1 MYDIKLDNK
10 ILKLIEAKPEISDR
24 DIAFELSVAEE
35 LVTMRIE
42 NFRDTREKILIV
54 NYGHSVYDSLK
65 PLLEAEN
72 YSVVKAPGNSS
83 VLETI
88 KTESPDIVLLD
99 TGLENIDGFEICR
112 QLRDSYRYWWI
123 PVVMLSERCE
133 VTDKVKAFE
142 AGADDY
148 ITPPFNSLELKAR
161 LGMILRRTRI

>member
-10 ILKLIEAKPEISDR
+10 ILKLIETRPEISDR
-24 DIAFELSVAEE
+24 DIACELSVAEE
-35 LVTMRIE
+35 LVKMRIE
-42 NFRDTREKILIV
+42 DFKDTREKILIV
-54 NYGHSVYDSLK
+54 NYGHNVYDSLK

-72 YSVVKAPGNSS
+72 YSVVKAPGNFS

-88 KTESPDIVLLD
+88 KTEKPDLVLLD
-99 TGLENIDGFEICR
+99 TGLGNIDGFEICR
-112 QLRDSYRYWWI
+112 QLKASSRYCWI

-148 ITPPFNSLELKAR
+148 ITPPFNSLELKTR

>member
-10 ILKLIEAKPEISDR
+10 ILKMIEAKPEMSDK

-35 LVTMRIE
+35 MVKMRIE
-42 NFRDTREKILIV
+42 NFKDTREKILIV
-54 NYGHSVYDSLK
+54 NNGHNVYDSLK

-72 YSVVKAPGNSS
+72 FCVVKASSGSS

-88 KTESPDIVLLD
+88 KIEKPDIVLLD
-99 TGLENIDGFEICR
+99 TGLGAKGGFEICR
-112 QLRDSYRYWWI
+112 QLKASSRYWWI

-148 ITPPFNSLELKAR
+148 ITPPFNSMELKAR

>member
-1 MYDIKLDNK
+1 MYK
-10 ILKLIEAKPEISDR
+10 R
-24 DIAFELSVAEE
+24 Q
-35 LVTMRIE
+35 
-42 NFRDTREKILIV
+42 
-54 NYGHSVYDSLK
+54 VYDSLK